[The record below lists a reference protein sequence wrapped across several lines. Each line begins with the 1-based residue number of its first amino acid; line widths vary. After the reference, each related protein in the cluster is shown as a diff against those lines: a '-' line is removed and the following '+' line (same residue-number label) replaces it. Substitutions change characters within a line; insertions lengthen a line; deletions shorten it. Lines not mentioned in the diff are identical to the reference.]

1 MKNLPVDIEQYSL
14 HKNTPAAKLCFSS
27 SNMDEKFD
35 FKDNENRAK
44 FSLKKTVKYL
54 IYPMFLIYTLWFVIL
69 DMRIIGTSVTMNI
82 FALEF
87 FKGDGNVT
95 DEVKNR
101 ANEGIKQ
108 FTSSNLI
115 SLFIAPVGGVF
126 VSALEHT
133 LGVRRNRSI
142 AILIFL
148 CSLCFA
154 AFSFLELQKGRFPY
168 PYITFI

>member
-1 MKNLPVDIEQYSL
+1 MKNLPVDISDYSL
-14 HKNTPAAKLCFSS
+14 HKNTPAANIRFSRS
-27 SNMDEKFD
+27 SLEEKYD
-35 FKDNENRAK
+35 SEDENRAK
-44 FSLKKTVKYL
+44 FSLKKAGKYL
-54 IYPMFLIYTLWFVIL
+54 IYPMFLIYTLWYVIL

-95 DEVKNR
+95 DEVKDR

-115 SLFIAPVGGVF
+115 SLFMAPVGGVF

-133 LGVRRNRSI
+133 LSVRRNRSI

-154 AFSFLELQKGRFPY
+154 AFSFLELQKGR
-168 PYITFI
+168 IRLTSKTD

>member
-1 MKNLPVDIEQYSL
+1 MKNLPVDISDYSL
-14 HKNTPAAKLCFSS
+14 HKNTPAAKMCFSRS
-27 SNMDEKFD
+27 ASEEKFH
-35 FKDNENRAK
+35 FEEENRPK
-44 FSLKKTVKYL
+44 FSLKKAAKYL
-54 IYPMFLIYTLWFVIL
+54 ICPMFLFYTLWFVIL

-87 FKGDGNVT
+87 FKGEGNMT
-95 DEVKNR
+95 DEVKDR
-101 ANEGIKQ
+101 ANEAIKQ

-115 SLFIAPVGGVF
+115 SLFMAPVGGVF

-133 LGVRRNRSI
+133 LNVRRNRSI

-154 AFSFLELQKGRFPY
+154 AFSFLELQKGR
-168 PYITFI
+168 IRLTSKTD